1 MAEDTVM
8 QEWIYDEN
16 GTLRSHY
23 LRQLSFETF
32 SKYDEDGYMV
42 EQTNKHHGELMYTTK
57 YIYATVEEIK
67 AME

>member
-1 MAEDTVM
+1 MAEDVVM
-8 QEWIYDEN
+8 QEWVYDEN

-32 SKYDEDGYMV
+32 FVYDEDGYLL
-42 EQTNKHHGELMYTTK
+42 EQTNKQHGEMLYTTK
-57 YIYATVEEIK
+57 YTYATVEEIK